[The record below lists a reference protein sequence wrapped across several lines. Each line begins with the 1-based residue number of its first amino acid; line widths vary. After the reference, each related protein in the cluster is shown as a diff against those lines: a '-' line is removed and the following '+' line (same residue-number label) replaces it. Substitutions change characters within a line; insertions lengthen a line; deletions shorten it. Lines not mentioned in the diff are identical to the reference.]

1 LTSSQE
7 VLIRRASGISRT
19 IFVIGLIAVAT
30 ASGVGGYYFGGGFTN
45 AGPITVSGA
54 GSTFV
59 YPFMSTLAAYYTATN
74 PNVHVNYQSIGSGAG
89 IAQFGAKTIDFGATD
104 APLSSSQRTNITN
117 VIGTPLTIPESIGA
131 VTIAYDLPGI
141 TASTPLNLTV
151 TIAAKMFQSNI
162 TQWNDPAITQLNPG
176 LTLPNRA
183 IIVAHRSDSSG
194 TTFVF
199 TSWLA
204 KDPVWKLGA
213 GKSVQWTSGTRGG
226 PGNEAVAT
234 LVQQNPY
241 AIGYVELNYVL
252 STSPP
257 MTFSAI
263 FNPNSTPNTFVL
275 PSLKTVS
282 NAVSNSSS
290 ILPAGNGD
298 WSSISLLN
306 AFGSQSYPITSFT
319 YLLVFQELSHVS
331 GMTQAKAQA
340 LVSFLSYVVY
350 EGQNRA
356 GALSYVSLPT
366 SVVEIDEAT
375 LTSITFNGNV
385 LNHT

>member
-1 LTSSQE
+1 MTSSQD
-7 VLIRRASGISRT
+7 VFSRKASGVGRT
-19 IFVIGLIAVAT
+19 IFVVSLIVVAI
-30 ASGVGGYYFGGGFTN
+30 ASGVGGYYSGGGFTT
-45 AGPITVSGA
+45 AGPTTLNGA
-54 GSTFV
+54 GATFV
-59 YPFMSTLAAYYTATN
+59 YPFMSTVAAYYTAAN
-74 PNVHVNYQSIGSGAG
+74 PNVHVNYQSVGSGAG
-89 IAQFGAKTIDFGATD
+89 IAQFGAKTVDFGATD

-131 VTIAYDLPGI
+131 VTIAYNLPGI
-141 TASTPLNLTV
+141 AASIPLNFTATV
-151 TIAAKMFQSNI
+151 AAKIFQANV
-162 TQWNDPAITQLNPG
+162 TQWNDPAIAGLNPG
-176 LTLPNRA
+176 LTLPNQA
-183 IIVAHRSDSSG
+183 IVVAHRSDSSG

-213 GKSVQWTSGTRGG
+213 GKSVQWPSGTRGG

-234 LVQQNPY
+234 LVQQNQY

-257 MTFSAI
+257 MTFSAVL
-263 FNPNSTPNTFVL
+263 NPNSNTFVL

-290 ILPAGNGD
+290 SLPAGNGD
-298 WSSISLLN
+298 WSSVSMLN
-306 AFGSQSYPITSFT
+306 APGSQSYPITSFT
-319 YLLVFQELSHVS
+319 FLQVFQELSHVS
-331 GMTQAKAQA
+331 GMTQTKAQA
-340 LVSFLSYVVY
+340 LVNFLSFVIY

-356 GALSYVSLPT
+356 AAIFYVPLPA
-366 SVVEIDEAT
+366 SVVAIDEAA
-375 LTSITFNGNV
+375 LNSITFNGNA

>member
-1 LTSSQE
+1 M
-7 VLIRRASGISRT
+7 
-19 IFVIGLIAVAT
+19 IFVIGLIVVAV

-45 AGPITVSGA
+45 AGTTTINGA

-59 YPFMSTLAAYYTATN
+59 YPFMSTVAAYYTAAN
-74 PNVHVNYQSIGSGAG
+74 PNFHINYQSVGSGAG
-89 IAQFGAKTIDFGATD
+89 IAQFAAKTVDFGASD
-104 APLSSSQRTNITN
+104 APLSSSQRTNYTN
-117 VIGTPLTIPESIGA
+117 TIGTPLTIPEAIGA
-131 VTIAYDLPGI
+131 VTIAYNLPGVA
-141 TASTPLNLTV
+141 TSTPLNLTV
-151 TIAAKMFQSNI
+151 TVAAKIFQANI
-162 TQWNDPAITQLNPG
+162 TKWNDPAIVGINPG
-176 LTLPNRA
+176 VTLPNQA

-194 TTFVF
+194 TTFVL

-234 LVQQNPY
+234 LVQQNQY

-263 FNPNSTPNTFVL
+263 LNPNSNTFVL

-282 NAVSNSSS
+282 NAVSNSSTT
-290 ILPAGNGD
+290 LPAGNGD
-298 WSSISLLN
+298 WSSVNLLN
-306 AFGSQSYPITSFT
+306 AVGSQSYPITSFT
-319 YLLVFQELSHVS
+319 YLLIFQELSHIS
-331 GMTQAKAQA
+331 GMTQARAQA
-340 LVSFLSYVVY
+340 VVNFLSYVIY

-356 GALSYVSLPT
+356 ATLSYVPLPG
-366 SVVEIDEAT
+366 SVVAIDEAT
-375 LTSITFNGNV
+375 LSSIIFNGNA